1 LPESSFSF
9 CLPGCRSASFIIRGI
24 AWIAFLPKPQLQ
36 SQLKKPLIM
45 SSSILILS
53 LLHIV
58 FVNAH
63 QPAINIGARA
73 VTTDPGLQACSFVDY
88 ALSFCNSASPGF
100 STFNPTYQ
108 APCLCYSFGTSTTLW
123 EPNIYDN
130 AIETCATYASEQNDA
145 SLYTELLRN
154 EGFCSSV
161 GNLITQTAPA
171 SATAHTTSSESN
183 PTITVWIPHFF
194 FLLYKPTPSSCVP
207 CGRMEE
213 RMLTLRKVKSS
224 NRILLLHIRLSSSLN
239 LQRRH
244 LRQPRLLL
252 RRLRPLLLQLHLPR
266 LHNLRALI
274 PSALSLLLQHILGAP
289 KLRRRRPHM
298 R

>member
-1 LPESSFSF
+1 
-9 CLPGCRSASFIIRGI
+9 
-24 AWIAFLPKPQLQ
+24 
-36 SQLKKPLIM
+36 M
-45 SSSILILS
+45 SSSILIFS

-58 FVNAH
+58 SVNAH

-171 SATAHTTSSESN
+171 STTAHTTSSASN
-183 PTITVWIPHFF
+183 PTITVRIPLFF
-194 FLLYKPTPSSCVP
+194 FLPTNLHQS
-207 CGRMEE
+207 
-213 RMLTLRKVKSS
+213 LRPVRENGGINANLSKVKSS
-224 NRILLLHIRLSSSLN
+224 NRILLLQIRLSSSLN

-274 PSALSLLLQHILGAP
+274 PSALSLLLQHVLGAP

-298 R
+298 RRIRILRRSPIADRYRGIGGLL